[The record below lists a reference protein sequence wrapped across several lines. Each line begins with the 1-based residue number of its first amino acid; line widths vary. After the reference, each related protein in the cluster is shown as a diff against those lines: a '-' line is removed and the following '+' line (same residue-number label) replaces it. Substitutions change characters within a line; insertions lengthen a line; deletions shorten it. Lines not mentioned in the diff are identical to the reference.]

1 MATIDKQ
8 VTIRLEAR
16 DDLTPTLVRAAGEA
30 RKLEASLTKA
40 QMSAGRMGAGRAAG
54 LSGMAA
60 DMGRVETR
68 AVSAGTAMARF
79 NTAVASGTGR
89 ASVGMRGLAGDANRM
104 STGLVAAG
112 TRGGAALSGLATQ
125 ADRAAKSSRAAASG
139 FEAITPAML
148 AIGLGV
154 GAAAK
159 SFMDFDKNMAAVK
172 ANTGATGAELE
183 ALRAKAIELGGA
195 TQYSGAEA
203 AAGLNELAKAGV
215 STQSILGGGLQGALS
230 LAASGQME
238 VGAAAEAAASAMNQF
253 GLSGAQVS
261 HIADVLAAGA
271 ATAQGSVKD
280 MSDALNQTGTV
291 AKQTGLSLEE
301 TVGGLTAFAKTGRV
315 GSDAGTT
322 FKTML
327 QRLAPTSGEAAKA
340 MKELGVSAY
349 DSQGRFVGLA
359 NFAGQLQRET
369 KKLSDEQKATR
380 LTTIFGAD
388 AIQGANVLIE
398 QGAEGIRKYTEQVNQ
413 AGFANQQ
420 AADLTNHL
428 GGDIERLSGAIDSLV
443 LKSGGGLSGFLRG
456 AVQGLTSMVEA
467 ADAIPTPIYQTV
479 AALVAMRTAG
489 KLLPDLGPQF
499 AQWRASAS
507 AFRVEMAAQR
517 TGMAGMSQAASNLG
531 MSVQQIAAVSSAST
545 SRVGGLT
552 AAFRAAGGGL
562 GIFRTA
568 ASGLL
573 GVLGGPW
580 GVALAA
586 ATAALSYFGAKSA
599 EAKARQQEL
608 QASVES
614 VASVVAEAGGQW
626 TDAASKQ
633 LVQIAQQKNLIANY
647 KNMGYSVEQVTTALT
662 RQGPVRDS
670 IIGQLDAAIDRV
682 RTENTVM
689 TENGPIVTARGREL
703 ADYYQQQKQGLLD
716 VAQAGSEA
724 AARGRDTADSNAV
737 LAAASGKAAEEVD
750 GLAGSQSAQAVA
762 AQDAK
767 KANDSF
773 IESLTGIAN
782 VLLGQRDSVRAYESA
797 IDAATAA
804 VTKNGKSLDVHTQK
818 GRDNQAALDAVAS
831 SGLKAAAEIFRSSGS
846 IEKAANQVD
855 ATRAAF
861 IKTATRMGMTTTA
874 AGQLADQ
881 LGLTRGDVQRLAA
894 SLNGMPG
901 NVTTKITMQGLS
913 EALYGLDELRRK
925 TANQTMQVMVS
936 IASRGPMGLLN
947 MGSMNAD
954 GNIIESYA
962 NGGVRRER
970 HVAQIARAGAWRV
983 WAEDETGGEAYIPLH
998 PAKRARSTAILE
1010 EVARRFGLAVSKQ
1023 ASGSILSFASGGTTT
1038 PVRGGTSGDIARIT
1052 SSRLPVLRVAAQ
1064 VTKITVAAG
1073 VKAPMLYT
1081 PGGPWDRSKPLPE
1094 TNLSA
1099 ITEEFKRVFVTAA
1112 MVAEAKARVAQEQQQ
1127 YRASLAKV
1135 TVPKSTTA
1143 AARTTSG
1150 PSAPG
1155 GLSSASR
1162 SMAAT
1167 AATAQGRAAGQAVLA
1182 TQARQLAVMKKTVKA
1197 GTSPTDARA
1206 ATLLNALSMN
1216 GRGSYKWGGGH
1227 TADYYKNSAAL
1238 AADCSGFVGWAIG
1251 HAIGRNVTSTS
1262 GNMLQGNARLGY
1274 VKIDPQIAAKTAGA
1288 IMGRKGHVVMSLG
1301 DGRVIESYKT
1311 GKPVRIRK
1319 IAQRDYAMA
1328 AWNTALG
1335 PMTQA
1340 TAGQITGN
1348 AKGAGSAGLIK
1359 DQTQLV
1365 EAQAEYA
1372 RLLSAS
1378 KIPAWVTLQQQTS
1391 AVTKGTMQ
1399 FLQNIRKIRDRG
1411 FPSLAARLLAMGD
1424 EDGAAAA
1431 ASLAVAP
1438 DKALRQQRD
1447 LFDRS
1452 ANYEQLRADLTES
1465 LGKTVGPPAWV
1476 TATRETQASNAKW
1489 KTFLDNI
1496 SIIAG
1501 KGFGTLAAKL
1511 LEMGVDEAGDIAA
1524 QAVKL
1529 SAKDLRN
1536 MRDALTGPTSLAAR
1550 QEQMAKTLLGPQW
1563 AQLTR
1568 SNQAAAKTSEAF
1580 LANIRKIRDRGFSG
1594 LALKLME
1601 MGEDQ
1606 AGDIAAEAAK
1616 ATDKDLRNF
1625 RDSFTGLDS
1634 IQAEAD
1640 RLLESLKGIG
1650 QILHVTPG
1658 LSTNS
1663 DPTIAYSAPRPVDAR
1678 PSPVQYLVGPKGA
1691 GSAGPLMMVENIY
1704 TTSPRQAVVEMT
1716 TQLGDAVAVTGIG
1729 RL

>member
-1 MATIDKQ
+1 MVTIDKQ

-89 ASVGMRGLAGDANRM
+89 ASAGMRGLAGDANRM

-154 GAAAK
+154 GAAAR
-159 SFMDFDKNMAAVK
+159 SFMEFDKNMAAVK
-172 ANTGATGAELE
+172 ANTGATGAVLE
-183 ALRAKAIELGGA
+183 ALRSKAIELGGA

-215 STQSILGGGLQGALS
+215 STQAIMGGGLQGALS

-238 VGAAAEAAASAMNQF
+238 VAAAAEAAASAMNQF
-253 GLSGAQVS
+253 GLSGAQVP
-261 HIADVLAAGA
+261 HIADLLAAGA

-359 NFAGQLQRET
+359 NFAGQLQQAT

-388 AIQGANVLIE
+388 AIRGANVLIA
-398 QGAEGIRKYTEQVNQ
+398 QGTEGMQQYIEAVDQ
-413 AGFANQQ
+413 AGFANKQ
-420 AADLTNHL
+420 AAELTDNL
-428 GGDIERLSGAIDSLV
+428 AGDIEKLGGSIDSMV
-443 LKSGGGLSGFLRG
+443 LDSGNSLNSFLRG
-456 AVQGLTSMVEA
+456 AVQGLTTFSDA
-467 ADAIPTPIYQTV
+467 AGAIPTPILQTV

-489 KLLPDLGPQF
+489 KLMPDLGPQF

-517 TGMAGMSQAASNLG
+517 TGMAGMSQAASTLG

-586 ATAALSYFGAKSA
+586 AAAALSYFGAKSA

-797 IDAATAA
+797 IDAATEA

-861 IKTATRMGMTTTA
+861 ITTATRMGMTSKA

-925 TANQTMQVMVS
+925 TANRTMQVMVS

-947 MGSMNAD
+947 MATMNAN

-998 PAKRARSTAILE
+998 PAKRARSVSILE

-1052 SSRLPVLRVAAQ
+1052 SSRLPVLQVAAQ

-1099 ITEEFKRVFVTAA
+1099 ITEAFKKVFVTAA

-1262 GNMLQGNARLGY
+1262 GNMLKGNARLGY

-1340 TAGQITGN
+1340 TVGQITGN

-1372 RLLSAS
+1372 RLLAAS

-1391 AVTKGTMQ
+1391 AVTKGSMQ
-1399 FLQNIRKIRDRG
+1399 FLANIRKIRDRG

-1496 SIIAG
+1496 SVIAG

-1550 QEQMAKTLLGPQW
+1550 QEQMSKTLLGPQW

-1568 SNQAAAKTSEAF
+1568 SNQAAAKTSAAF

-1601 MGEDQ
+1601 MGEEQ

-1640 RLLESLKGIG
+1640 KLLESLKGIG

-1678 PSPVQYLVGPKGA
+1678 PSPVQYLTGPKGA

>member
-1 MATIDKQ
+1 MVTIDKQ

-89 ASVGMRGLAGDANRM
+89 ASAGMRGLAGDANRM

-154 GAAAK
+154 GAAAR
-159 SFMDFDKNMAAVK
+159 SFMEFDKNMAAVK

-183 ALRAKAIELGGA
+183 ALRSKAIELGGA

-215 STQSILGGGLQGALS
+215 STQAIMGGGLQGALS

-238 VGAAAEAAASAMNQF
+238 VAAAAEAAASAMNQF
-253 GLSGAQVS
+253 GLSGAQVP

-280 MSDALNQTGTV
+280 MSDALNQTGVV

-301 TVGGLTAFAKTGRV
+301 TVGGLTAFAATGRV
-315 GSDAGTT
+315 GSDAGTS

-327 QRLAPTSGEAAKA
+327 QRLVPTSVEAGKA
-340 MKELGVSAY
+340 MQALGISAY
-349 DSQGRFVGLA
+349 DSQGNFIGLA
-359 NFAGQLQRET
+359 EFAGNLQQAM
-369 KKLSDEQKATR
+369 KGLSDEQKATA

-398 QGAEGIRKYTEQVNQ
+398 QGAGGIRKYTDQVNQ

-499 AQWRASAS
+499 AQWRASAA

-517 TGMAGMSQAASNLG
+517 TGMAGMSQAASTLG

-750 GLAGSQSAQAVA
+750 GLAGSQSAQALA

-767 KANDSF
+767 KANGSF

-782 VLLGQRDSVRAYESA
+782 VILGQRDSVRAYESA
-797 IDAATAA
+797 IDAATEA

-861 IKTATRMGMTTTA
+861 ITTATRMGMTSKA

-894 SLNGMPG
+894 SLTG
-901 NVTTKITMQGLS
+901 MQGTYRAQVQVTGIGAALS
-913 EALYGLDELRRK
+913 GMQQLMQYGARLDGQTFRA
-925 TANQTMQVMVS
+925 TAQV
-936 IASRGPMGLLN
+936 ASRFINPFGL
-947 MGSMNAD
+947 AD
-954 GNIIESYA
+954 GGVIESYA

-998 PAKRARSTAILE
+998 PAKRARSVSILE

-1052 SSRLPVLRVAAQ
+1052 SSRLPVLQVAAQ

-1094 TNLSA
+1094 ANLSA
-1099 ITEEFKRVFVTAA
+1099 ITEAFKRVFVTAA

-1127 YRASLAKV
+1127 YTASLAKV

-1262 GNMLQGNARLGY
+1262 GNMLKGNARLGY

-1340 TAGQITGN
+1340 TVGQITGN

-1496 SIIAG
+1496 SVIAG

-1550 QEQMAKTLLGPQW
+1550 QEQMSKTILGPQW

-1568 SNQAAAKTSEAF
+1568 SNQAAAKTSAAF

-1601 MGEDQ
+1601 MGEEQ

-1640 RLLESLKGIG
+1640 KLLESLKGIG

-1678 PSPVQYLVGPKGA
+1678 PSPVQYLTGPKGA

>member
-1 MATIDKQ
+1 MSTIDKQ

-54 LSGMAA
+54 LSGLAA
-60 DMGRVETR
+60 DMGQVETR

-79 NTAVASGTGR
+79 NAAVASGTGR

-104 STGLVAAG
+104 SAGLVTAG

-159 SFMDFDKNMAAVK
+159 SFMEFDQNMAAVK

-183 ALRAKAIELGGA
+183 ALRSKAIELGGA

-215 STQSILGGGLQGALS
+215 STQAIMGGGLQGALS

-238 VGAAAEAAASAMNQF
+238 VAAAAEAAASAMNQF
-253 GLSGAQVS
+253 GLSGAQVP
-261 HIADVLAAGA
+261 HIADLLAAGA

-280 MSDALNQTGTV
+280 MSDALNQTGVV

-301 TVGGLTAFAKTGRV
+301 TVGGLTAFAATGRV
-315 GSDAGTT
+315 GSDAGTS

-327 QRLAPTSGEAAKA
+327 QRLVPTSVEAGKA
-340 MKELGVSAY
+340 MQALGISAY
-349 DSQGRFVGLA
+349 DSQGNFIGLA
-359 NFAGQLQRET
+359 EFAGNLQQAM
-369 KKLSDEQKATR
+369 KGLSDEQKATA

-398 QGAEGIRKYTEQVNQ
+398 QGADGIRKYTEQVNQ
-413 AGFANQQ
+413 AGFANKQ
-420 AADLTNHL
+420 AADLTDNL
-428 GGDIERLSGAIDSLV
+428 AGDIEKLGGSIDSMV
-443 LKSGGGLSGFLRG
+443 LDSGNSLNSFLRG
-456 AVQGLTSMVEA
+456 AVQGLTTLADA
-467 ADAIPTPIYQTV
+467 AGAIPTPILQTV

-489 KLLPDLGPQF
+489 RMLPDLGPQF

-507 AFRVEMAAQR
+507 AFRTEMAAQR
-517 TGMAGMSQAASNLG
+517 TGMAGMSQAASTLG
-531 MSVQQIAAVSSAST
+531 MSVQQIAAVSAAST

-573 GVLGGPW
+573 GVMGGPW

-599 EAKARQQEL
+599 EAKARQEEL
-608 QASVES
+608 KGVTDALTATLAES
-614 VASVVAEAGGQW
+614 GGAW
-626 TDAASKQ
+626 NEAASKHVAS
-633 LVQIAQQKNLIANY
+633 LAQQQGLFDAYTKL
-647 KNMGYSVEQVTTALT
+647 GYSIGTVTTALT
-662 RQGPVRDS
+662 QEGSTRQMLLSD
-670 IIGQLDAAIDRV
+670 IDARIDLLTKEGEVIDATSGISWNSNQKAIDGLR
-682 RTENTVM
+682 ENRQ
-689 TENGPIVTARGREL
+689 A
-703 ADYYQQQKQGLLD
+703 LLD
-716 VAQAGSEA
+716 LIQAGSDA
-724 AARGRDTADSNAV
+724 AQGARNIAESIDGMTESQRAQA
-737 LAAASGKAAEEVD
+737 KAAKEASE
-750 GLAGSQSAQAVA
+750 
-762 AQDAK
+762 
-767 KANDSF
+767 ANDAF
-773 IESLTGIAN
+773 IKSLTGIAN

-797 IDAATAA
+797 IDAATEA

-846 IEKAANQVD
+846 IEKAAEQVD

-861 IKTATRMGMTTTA
+861 ITTATRMGMTSEA

-894 SLNGMPG
+894 SLTG
-901 NVTTKITMQGLS
+901 MQGTYRAQVQVSGIDAAMSGMRQLMTLG
-913 EALYGLDELRRK
+913 ARLDGQTFRA
-925 TANQTMQVMVS
+925 TAQ
-936 IASRGPMGLLN
+936 IASRFANPFGM
-947 MGSMNAD
+947 AD
-954 GNIIESYA
+954 GGIMEFFA
-962 NGGVRRER
+962 RGGIRRER
-970 HVAQIARAGAWRV
+970 HVAQIAPAGAWRV
-983 WAEDETGGEAYIPLH
+983 WAEDETGGEAYIPL
-998 PAKRARSTAILE
+998 AASKRARSVSILE

-1052 SSRLPVLRVAAQ
+1052 SSRLPVLQVAAQ

-1081 PGGPWDRSKPLPE
+1081 PGGPWDRSGSLPE
-1094 TNLSA
+1094 ANLSA
-1099 ITEEFKRVFVTAA
+1099 ITEAFKRVFVTAA

-1127 YRASLAKV
+1127 YTASLAKV
-1135 TVPKSTTA
+1135 TVPTATTA
-1143 AARTTSG
+1143 AARGGTS
-1150 PSAPG
+1150 SSK
-1155 GLSSASR
+1155 SSA
-1162 SMAAT
+1162 AA

-1182 TQARQLAVMKKTVKA
+1182 TQARQIAAMRNTVKA
-1197 GTSPTDARA
+1197 GTSSTDARA
-1206 ATLLNALSMN
+1206 ATLLNALSMQ

-1251 HAIGRNVTSTS
+1251 HALGKNVTSTAR
-1262 GNMLQGNARLGY
+1262 NMLGGNARLGY
-1274 VKIDPQIAAKTAGA
+1274 VKIDPKLAAKTAGA
-1288 IMGRKGHVVMSLG
+1288 IMGNKGHVVMSLG

-1311 GKPVRIRK
+1311 GKPVRIRA

-1340 TAGQITGN
+1340 TVGQITGN
-1348 AKGAGSAGLIK
+1348 AKGAGSAALIR

-1372 RLLSAS
+1372 RLLAAS
-1378 KIPAWVTLQQQTS
+1378 KIPASTTLLQQ
-1391 AVTKGTMQ
+1391 TKATTHGTMQ
-1399 FLQNIRKIRDRG
+1399 FLKNIRKIRDRG

-1431 ASLAVAP
+1431 ASLAAAP
-1438 DKALRQQRD
+1438 DSALRAQRD
-1447 LFDRS
+1447 AFDSS
-1452 ANYEQLRADLTES
+1452 AHYEQLRADLTTS
-1465 LGKTVGPPAWV
+1465 LNKTVGPAAWV
-1476 TATRETQASNAKW
+1476 TAAREYKASNTAW
-1489 KTFLDNI
+1489 KTFLDNV

-1501 KGFGTLAAKL
+1501 KGYGTLAAKL
-1511 LEMGVDEAGDIAA
+1511 LDMGVDEAGDIAA

-1529 SAKDLRN
+1529 ADKDLRN
-1536 MRDALTGPTSLAAR
+1536 LRDALTGPTSLAER
-1550 QEQMAKTLLGPQW
+1550 QAQMSKTLLGPQW
-1563 AQLTR
+1563 AQLSK
-1568 SNQAAAKTSEAF
+1568 SNQAAAKTSAAF
-1580 LANIRKIRDRGFSG
+1580 LANIRKIRDRGFAG

-1640 RLLESLKGIG
+1640 KLLESLRGIG

-1678 PSPVQYLVGPKGA
+1678 PSPVQYLTGPKGA